1 MKNTWHTHEDNSIEV
16 LEKNPWSLILW
27 DLFVEANRRDEEES
41 YSVSNGLHASL
52 PAVHLQLSSQIQGLL
67 HPLARNR
74 LLRPNGIVTSQ
85 KKNNRT
91 ALVTMLSRNSTRLMT
106 MQLNEHCI
114 SETVPFLFGKS
125 RGKHTRMK
133 H

>member
-1 MKNTWHTHEDNSIEV
+1 MKTTWHTHEDNSME
-16 LEKNPWSLILW
+16 LLKKNPWSLIPW
-27 DLFVEANRRDEEES
+27 DLFVEPNRRDEEES
-41 YSVSNGLHASL
+41 YFVSNGLHASL
-52 PAVHLQLSSQIQGLL
+52 ATVHLQLSGENQGVL

-74 LLRPNGIVTSQ
+74 VLRPNGIVTSQ